1 MLCMDRRT
9 MLCAIAA
16 GVLGAVSRAA
26 AAGAAPVRW
35 QIPLGK
41 VPAPAGVLTRLP
53 GDGNQMALTVDD
65 GNSTPVV
72 AAFAQFA
79 YDTGARLTFF
89 INGAN
94 PSWSVNA
101 PALRP
106 MVDSGQ
112 VQMANH
118 TWSHPYLN
126 RIGLAAVGDQIRR
139 NTDFL
144 KNTYGVDGTP
154 FFRPPYGVHNAD
166 IDRVAADQGYTTITM
181 WSGDLLDW
189 RTGETE
195 SGVVANAGTYFQP
208 QQIVLTHANL
218 PTITHCYAQ
227 LIDLIHSR
235 NLQTVTL
242 NDVFA

>member
-1 MLCMDRRT
+1 MP
-9 MLCAIAA
+9 APS
-16 GVLGAVSRAA
+16 GVLS
-26 AAGAAPVRW
+26 
-35 QIPLGK
+35 
-41 VPAPAGVLTRLP
+41 RLP

-65 GNSTPVV
+65 GVSVPVV
-72 AAFAQFA
+72 GAFAQFA
-79 YDTGARLTFF
+79 HDTGTRLTFF

-112 VQMANH
+112 IQMANH
-118 TWSHPYLN
+118 TWSHPRLTS
-126 RIGLAAVGDQIRR
+126 IGLAAVADQIRR
-139 NTDFL
+139 NADFL

-154 FFRPPYGVHNAD
+154 FFRPPYGVHNAG
-166 IDRVAADQGYTTITM
+166 IDRVAADQGYPTITM

-189 RTGETE
+189 RPE
-195 SGVVANAGTYFQP
+195 SQTALIANANKYFQP

-218 PTITHCYAQ
+218 PTITGCYSQ
-227 LIDLIHSR
+227 LLDIIHSR

-242 NDVFA
+242 NDVFG

>member
-1 MLCMDRRT
+1 MQYMDRRA
-9 MLCAIAA
+9 MLCAIAVT
-16 GVLGAVSRAA
+16 VLAAATRAA
-26 AAGAAPVRW
+26 TAGAAPVRW
-35 QIPLGK
+35 KIPMDR

-65 GNSTPVV
+65 GTSVPVV
-72 AAFAQFA
+72 GAFAQFA
-79 YDTGARLTFF
+79 RDTGTRLSFF
-89 INGAN
+89 VNGVN
-94 PSWSVNA
+94 SSWSVNA

-112 VQMANH
+112 VQMGNH

-126 RIGLAAVGDQIRR
+126 RIGLSAVADQIRR
-139 NTDFL
+139 NADFL

-166 IDRVAADQGYTTITM
+166 IDRVAADLGYTTITM
-181 WSGDLLDW
+181 WSGDLGDW
-189 RTGETE
+189 RTTSNET
-195 SGVVANAGTYFQP
+195 SVITNAGKSFQP

-218 PTITHCYAQ
+218 PTVTHCYPQ
-227 LIDLIHSR
+227 LLDLIQSR

-242 NDVFA
+242 NDVFT